1 VTTVLVTDAS
11 RGSAVATIRALA
23 RSGHRVVAADSLR
36 VSAGRWSRH
45 AAASVRYP
53 DPSHR
58 PRDAGEALCRAVAGH
73 RVDVVVPVTD
83 AAIAALEA
91 VAGELPDGCR
101 VAVAPAAQLD
111 QVRHKAATLALAES
125 VGVPVPRSRLVR
137 TGEEALAAAAGF
149 GWPVVLKPERSTVA
163 TGGGELAK
171 LEVAYA
177 AGPGALARRMAD
189 FEGRSAVLVQEFCGG
204 VGEGVE
210 VLAHEGR
217 VLAAFQH
224 RRLREVPFSG
234 GASSL
239 RESVPLDGELFRH
252 SAALIGALGW
262 TGVAMVEFKS
272 GPAGPRL
279 MEVNGRLWGSLPLA
293 VRAGVDFPTGLVELA
308 TGGPAAVSPGLRG
321 CGAYRVG
328 VRSRNVRLEVL
339 WAVAALSGRARH
351 PVLPGPSR
359 RDGLAVLVRLF
370 RPADGYDILSW
381 RDPAPGLAELLQLA
395 AKVLP
400 TRGGGPMG
408 AGAADG

>member
-1 VTTVLVTDAS
+1 
-11 RGSAVATIRALA
+11 
-23 RSGHRVVAADSLR
+23 VAADSLR

-53 DPSHR
+53 DPSRR
-58 PRDAGEALCRAVAGH
+58 PREAGEALCRAVARH

-91 VAGELPDGCR
+91 VPGDLPDGCR

-163 TGGGELAK
+163 TGEGELAK
-171 LEVAYA
+171 LEVGYA
-177 AGPGALARRMAD
+177 ADPASLARRMAD
-189 FEGRSAVLVQEFCGG
+189 FEGRSAVLVQEFCAG

-239 RESVPLDGELFRH
+239 RESVPLDGELLRH

-262 TGVAMVEFKS
+262 TGVAMVEFKC

-293 VRAGVDFPTGLVELA
+293 VRAGVDFPTGLVELTA
-308 TGGPAAVSPGLRG
+308 GGPAAVSPGHRG
-321 CGAYRVG
+321 CGTYRVG

-339 WAVAALSGRARH
+339 WALAALTGRARH
-351 PVLPGPSR
+351 PVLPGPRR
-359 RDGLAVLVRLF
+359 RDGLAVLARLLL
-370 RPADGYDILSW
+370 PADGYDILSW
-381 RDPAPGLAELLQLA
+381 RDPAPGFAELLQLA
-395 AKVLP
+395 AKLLP
-400 TRGGGPMG
+400 TRGGGGPTL
-408 AGAADG
+408 AGAVDG